1 MPENSLLLIVLLCQA
16 LVASYFLPRVLLR
29 RVRYVVNHYPPSEY
43 VRLYPVSKE
52 KMERAQRL
60 YSLANH
66 VILLI
71 GIALVLYGFYSPS
84 KEILHWDSQT
94 VLMFYFLL
102 QNTPW
107 LIVANNPGF
116 TFFNLARKYDD
127 SGVRSAEL
135 KRRRLFDFVSPAII
149 WVALAIYC
157 FFVLLVI
164 AVPQLWGAG
173 YWNILF
179 ATLII
184 GFFATMIAVHLYGK
198 KRDPFQSSEDRTREI
213 RGNIQMS
220 VYGCIAAMLFMI
232 INVSLQP
239 LGYGL
244 QDIATSLYFQA
255 LILAYWKIYRVD
267 TVDFEVYKTVDNIDS
282 SNTAYSN
289 YPQNRTGMAMFAL
302 TVSALVFVF
311 VFLWWHAREPDQ
323 QAIQA
328 NGNGTAEQAAYLQY
342 VNVQNDERV

>member
-16 LVASYFLPRVLLR
+16 LVASYLLPKVLLR
-29 RVRYVVNHYPPSEY
+29 RVRYVVRHYPPSQY
-43 VRLYPVSKE
+43 ARLYPVSKE
-52 KMERAQRL
+52 KMESAQRL
-60 YSLANH
+60 YAIANH
-66 VILLI
+66 LILMV
-71 GIALVLYGFYSPS
+71 GVALVLNGFYSPS
-84 KEILHWDSQT
+84 AEILQWDSQS
-94 VLMFYFLL
+94 VLMFYFFL

-127 SGVRSAEL
+127 SGVRSAEF

-164 AVPQLWGAG
+164 AVPQLWGAA

-179 ATLII
+179 VTLLIV
-184 GFFATMIAVHLYGK
+184 FFGAMIALHLYGK
-198 KRDPFQSSEDRTREI
+198 KRDPYQSSEDRTREI
-213 RGNIQMS
+213 RWNIQIS

-232 INVSLQP
+232 INVFLQP
-239 LGYGL
+239 FGYGL

-267 TVDFEVYKTVDNIDS
+267 TVDFEVYKTVDSTNPTNVAHSRD
-282 SNTAYSN
+282 
-289 YPQNRTGMAMFAL
+289 PQNRTGMMMFAL

-311 VFLWWHAREPDQ
+311 VFIWWHAREPDQ
-323 QAIQA
+323 QVIQA
-328 NGNGTAEQAAYLQY
+328 DGDGATEQAAYQQY
-342 VNVQNDERV
+342 GNVLSDG